1 MDEKWTYKTCFFTV
15 FDSKMTKD
23 LNNLGEQGWEAVGI
37 STSSNAMGL
46 TLQIC
51 VLLKKPWVYVPPK
64 PDPDNEAGLRLK
76 QMMKDR
82 KE

>member
-1 MDEKWTYKTCFFTV
+1 MDDKWTYKTCFFTV
-15 FDSKMTKD
+15 FDGKMTKD

-46 TLQIC
+46 TLQIY

-76 QMMKDR
+76 QMLKDR